1 MIKERSPCLAGN
13 LNSNWHQFTRIQSKC
28 ALATMSCQRS
38 CLSWHTCGRMDAG
51 HSERKK
57 YEAKR
62 CSSDNK
68 SRLGMKAPCL
78 ECRAIDIVGRLYTPT
93 CVLNACQV
101 YFDRTSWTKASRDF
115 LSNDW
120 ERFGQTFAGN
130 SRRSRNTAFPDY
142 SERDVQR
149 YNRTIT
155 GENLVGKY
163 FSCEFRSPSHA
174 SSPFLARVPPCFY
187 SSKKELS
194 CARESFRASGLI
206 GKVKKPSRPG
216 RPSPGTPSAAKF
228 APSFRVHDK
237 LAEGED

>member
-1 MIKERSPCLAGN
+1 MPGN
-13 LNSNWHQFTRIQSKC
+13 LNSNWHQFTRIQSKY

-68 SRLGMKAPCL
+68 SRLGMKVPCL

-101 YFDRTSWTKASRDF
+101 YFAVRSNELTKDSRHF
-115 LSNDW
+115 LSNNW

-187 SSKKELS
+187 SSKK
-194 CARESFRASGLI
+194 SFRALASHFAL
-206 GKVKKPSRPG
+206 
-216 RPSPGTPSAAKF
+216 AAW
-228 APSFRVHDK
+228 
-237 LAEGED
+237 